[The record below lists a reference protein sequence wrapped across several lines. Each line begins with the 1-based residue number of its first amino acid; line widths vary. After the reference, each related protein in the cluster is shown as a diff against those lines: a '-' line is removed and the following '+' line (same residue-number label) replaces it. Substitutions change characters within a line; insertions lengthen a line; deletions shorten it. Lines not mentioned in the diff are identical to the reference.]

1 MSYDAS
7 YLMQYFDFEI
17 LCMPLVSLI
26 IYQWKTIE
34 FIVNYFAIDLVC
46 SSSNA
51 SKHIVVF
58 FAQRMTGGFF
68 KFYSQSYLLVEQE
81 MSPEEG
87 TF

>member
-1 MSYDAS
+1 
-7 YLMQYFDFEI
+7 MQYFDFEI

-26 IYQWKTIE
+26 IYQWKTIG
-34 FIVNYFAIDLVC
+34 VNYFAIDLVC
-46 SSSNA
+46 SGSNA

-58 FAQRMTGGFF
+58 FAQRMTGGLF
-68 KFYSQSYLLVEQE
+68 KYYSRSYLLFEQE